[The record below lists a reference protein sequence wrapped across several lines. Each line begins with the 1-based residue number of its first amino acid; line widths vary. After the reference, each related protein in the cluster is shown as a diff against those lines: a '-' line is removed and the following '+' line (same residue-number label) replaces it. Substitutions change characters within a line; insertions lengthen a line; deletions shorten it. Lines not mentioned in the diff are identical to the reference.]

1 MPLNTGFKFFDPK
14 DILFSHL
21 HKRRIAHQDLKPEN
35 IILDADG
42 HFKGHNKDAD
52 WWSVGMLL
60 SEMLTEQPPFTHSN
74 RKKLQE
80 RIIKENQTSTIW
92 VADCPANNA
101 LDDSPAPTSTAGE
114 HFQGYTTCVSLKPWL
129 SIRMN

>member
-21 HKRRIAHQDLKPEN
+21 HMCRIAHQDLKPEN

-42 HFKGHNKDAD
+42 H
-52 WWSVGMLL
+52 
-60 SEMLTEQPPFTHSN
+60 PPFTHSN

-80 RIIKENQTSTIW
+80 RIIKENQTSTRRKNCSQSINQIW

-101 LDDSPAPTSTAGE
+101 FDGSPAPTPTAGE
-114 HFQGYTTCVSLKPWL
+114 HFQGYTCVSLKPWL
-129 SIRMN
+129 SIRKN

>member
-60 SEMLTEQPPFTHSN
+60 SEMLTEQ
-74 RKKLQE
+74 
-80 RIIKENQTSTIW
+80 IW